1 MKTFL
6 KGCLVAAVFFIGTLA
21 LLEVD
26 RRCALLYGTEATI
39 SNMVQVFIENNLD
52 FH

>member
-6 KGCLVAAVFFIGTLA
+6 KGCLVAAVFFAGTLA

-26 RRCALLYGTEATI
+26 RRCGLLYNYEPTI
-39 SNMVQVFIENNLD
+39 SNMVQVFIEKSLN

>member
-6 KGCLVAAVFFIGTLA
+6 KGCLVAAIFFIGTLA

-26 RRCALLYGTEATI
+26 RRCAILYGTEATI
-39 SNMVQVFIENNLD
+39 SNMAQVFIEKSLN